1 MSLGSSDLNVTLAVD
16 YIQEFFKDN
25 QLKIIV
31 NNHNSDLIL
40 HHLANFIKLSKSS
53 KAHSEATS
61 ATKLESISLKFECN
75 LYHKIYKQEILKIL
89 LTNAEIVKHHT
100 KL

>member
-1 MSLGSSDLNVTLAVD
+1 V
-16 YIQEFFKDN
+16 I
-25 QLKIIV
+25 
-31 NNHNSDLIL
+31 NNYNSDLIL

-53 KAHSEATS
+53 KEHSDATS

-75 LYHKIYKQEILKIL
+75 LYHKIYKEDILKIL
-89 LTNAEIVKHHT
+89 LTNADIVKHHT